1 MFLIASAS
9 YCTSE
14 LQSEFGKLPPA
25 FLPLGNKRLFQHQIS
40 LIPKNRKVYL
50 SLPEGVEINIYD
62 RKWLQENNT
71 QVLFLPENL
80 SLGESIV
87 AAINLMGYEKDKE
100 LSLLFGDTLFLNYPT
115 EKNCFSVSRVDE
127 NYRWSFFNQTNE
139 VNKISENSQISENAN
154 NLIINGYFHFSDPL
168 VLIQSI
174 ISARWNFVSALN
186 LYKKQQHFCAKEVF
200 DWLDFGHIH
209 TYFRSKT
216 IFTTQRS
223 FNQLSIDQEFVT
235 KSSKDK
241 RKIEAEANWFL
252 SLPGK
257 LKKFTPHFIDVKH
270 QKNKCEYTIE
280 YLYNISLNELYVF
293 STLPNI
299 TWNKIFDACFNFIIR
314 CQSYQETK
322 NSFYLN
328 EMLIS
333 KTNARIKNYIKATG
347 IDLDQ
352 RFIFNQSYSFSL
364 NELIYLADHHSPKAS
379 FTNNIIHGDFCF
391 SNILYDFRSASIK
404 TYDPRGIL
412 NDGQLSIYGDY
423 RYDLAKLAH
432 SVIGQYD
439 WIIADYFMVE
449 IGGDYINFDLL
460 CSTEIC
466 EIKKLFINKIY
477 DKFKLTYVELLAM
490 QIHLFLSMLP
500 LHQDNIKRQEA
511 LFANAFRLAVL
522 LKEEVK

>member
-9 YCTSE
+9 YCSSE

-40 LIPKNRKVYL
+40 LIPKNKKIYL
-50 SLPEGVEINIYD
+50 SLPEGVEINSYD
-62 RKWLQENNT
+62 QKWLQENNT
-71 QVLFLPENL
+71 QILFLPESL
-80 SLGESIV
+80 SLGESVV

-115 EKNCFSVSRVDE
+115 EKDCFSVSRADE
-127 NYRWSFFNQTNE
+127 NYEWSFVSQTDE
-139 VNKISENSQISENAN
+139 VNKIGENSQIAENGN

-168 VLIQSI
+168 KLIQSI

-186 LYKKQQHFCAKEVF
+186 LYKKQQSFCAKEVF

-223 FNQLSIDQEFVT
+223 FNQLSINQEFVT
-235 KSSKDK
+235 KTSDDK
-241 RKIEAEANWFL
+241 QKIEAEANWFS
-252 SLPGK
+252 SLPGR
-257 LKKFTPHFIDVKH
+257 LKKFTPHFIEVKH
-270 QKNKCEYTIE
+270 QKDKCEYTIE

-293 STLPNI
+293 STLPSV
-299 TWNKIFDACFNFIIR
+299 TWNKIFDACFEFTTR
-314 CQSYQETK
+314 CQNYQKTN
-322 NSFYLN
+322 NSHYLN

-333 KTNARIKNYIKATG
+333 KTNVRINKYAKAKG
-347 IDLDQ
+347 VSLDQ
-352 RFIFNQSYSFSL
+352 KFIFNQSYSFTI
-364 NELIYLADHHSPKAS
+364 NELINLANQYSPNAS
-379 FTNNIIHGDFCF
+379 VVNNIIHGDLCF
-391 SNILYDFRSASIK
+391 SNILYDFRSDSIK
-404 TYDPRGIL
+404 TYDPRGML

-432 SVIGQYD
+432 SVIGKYD
-439 WIIADYFMVE
+439 WIIANYFVVE
-449 IGGDYINFDLL
+449 IGEDYIDFDLL
-460 CSTEIC
+460 GSAEID
-466 EIKKLFINKIY
+466 EIKKLFINKVY
-477 DKFKLTYVELLAM
+477 DKFKLTYTELLAM

-522 LKEEVK
+522 LKEEVQ

>member
-14 LQSEFGKLPPA
+14 LQSEFGKLPSA
-25 FLPLGNKRLFQHQIS
+25 FLPLGNKRLFQHQLA
-40 LIPKNRKVYL
+40 LIPKNEQIYL
-50 SLPEGVEINIYD
+50 SLPEGFKINSYD
-62 RKWLQENNT
+62 QKWLQENNT

-87 AAINLMGYEKDKE
+87 AAVNLMGYEKGKE

-127 NYRWSFFNQTNE
+127 NYQWSFLNQTDE
-139 VNKISENSQISENAN
+139 INKISENSQLAENN
-154 NLIINGYFHFSDPL
+154 NDLIINGYFHFSDPL

-174 ISARWNFVSALN
+174 ISARWNFIGALN
-186 LYKKQQHFCAKEVF
+186 LYKKHHHFSAKEVF

-223 FNQLSIDQEFVT
+223 FNQLTINQEFVT
-235 KSSKDK
+235 KTSQDK
-241 RKIEAEANWFL
+241 RKIEAEANWFS
-252 SLPGK
+252 SLPGR
-257 LKKFTPHFIDVKH
+257 LKKFTPQLIEVKH
-270 QKNKCEYTIE
+270 QEDKCEYTIE

-299 TWNKIFDACFNFIIR
+299 TWNKIFDACFEFISR

-322 NSFYLN
+322 PSHYLN

-333 KTNARIKNYIKATG
+333 KTNNRIKKYAKTTG
-347 IDLDQ
+347 IDLEK
-352 RFIFNQSYSFSL
+352 RFIFNQSYSFTI
-364 NELIYLADHHSPKAS
+364 NELINLANYYSPKDS
-379 FTNNIIHGDFCF
+379 FVNNVIHGDLCF

-439 WIIADYFMVE
+439 WIIANYFMVE
-449 IGGDYINFDLL
+449 IGEDYIEFDLL
-460 CSTEIC
+460 CSAEID
-466 EIKKLFINKIY
+466 EIKKLFIDKIY
-477 DKFKLTYVELLAM
+477 DKFSLTYAELLAM

-522 LKEEVK
+522 LKEEVQ